1 MEKIASIL
9 SLAAVA
15 AGPLLCRALLLQ
27 LRVDVSPLAL
37 RLGAFSAVPL
47 PLLLKPWWLRRA
59 LLQRRRPCGGSR
71 RRRRQLAQS
80 VKLLFLAVFWE
91 SHRRR
96 YDNHICAKCTP
107 RKVIRVRLLVL
118 GTAL

>member
-59 LLQRRRPCGGSR
+59 LLQRRR
-71 RRRRQLAQS
+71 RQLAQS